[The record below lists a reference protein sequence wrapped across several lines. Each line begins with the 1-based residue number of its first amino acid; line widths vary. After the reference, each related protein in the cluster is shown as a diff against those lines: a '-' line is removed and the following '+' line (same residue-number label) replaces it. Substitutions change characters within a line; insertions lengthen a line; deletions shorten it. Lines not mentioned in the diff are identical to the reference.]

1 MTVSFPLSM
10 CHVGILLT
18 RVGHLHDC
26 VIPSIY
32 VSCRD
37 FTHTGSTPTRMYHS
51 PHLCVMQGFHSHGQD
66 TYMTVSFP
74 LFMCHVGILLTRVG
88 HLHDCIIH
96 LFMCHVEILLILV
109 GHLHDCIIP
118 SIYVSCRDFTHGQ
131 DTYMTVSF
139 PLFMCHVGILLTR
152 VGHLQE
158 CIIPPIYVS
167 CRYFTHTS
175 RTPT

>member
-37 FTHTGSTPTRMYHS
+37 FTHTGSTPTRIYHS
-51 PHLCVMQGFHSHGQD
+51 PYLCVKQGFTHGQDIYMTVSSTYLCVMQRFYS
-66 TYMTVSFP
+66 
-74 LFMCHVGILLTRVG
+74 R
-88 HLHDCIIH
+88 
-96 LFMCHVEILLILV
+96 V

-118 SIYVSCRDFTHGQ
+118 SIYVSCRDFTHTGRTPTRMYHSPHLCVMQIFHSHEQ

-139 PLFMCHVGILLTR
+139 HPFMCHVGILLTL
-152 VGHLQE
+152 VGHLHD

-167 CRYFTHTS
+167 CKDFTYTGM
-175 RTPT
+175 TTT